1 MVEAAHSLARTEALV
16 RTSGPAL
23 DPVRE
28 AEQRLRA
35 ALEEVTALD
44 TELEALSETLARFG
58 LAHDSALEDAYR
70 SLEEAERVPR
80 RVQRLQEELRRLV
93 EALRNPPPA
102 PVRRVRRKKVT
113 SARRTRSAVDEEVVG
128 QEEETAD
135 TDQVIA
141 DSREDQAKLLKR
153 LLRRLARVLHPDL
166 GRDEDERCRLHQ
178 LMSQVNAAYE
188 RGDRTELELIAEK
201 VGAGEA
207 LENLTAEEKLAHLD
221 RRQRALAEAAR
232 TLRRQLETMR
242 GTASHRLFQEHEK
255 RRAQGREF
263 FAETRGELVEEEA
276 AALADGWHR
285 LTSLHRA
292 ASALSA
298 EWGQTMNKLSETRDK
313 KGRAL
318 RAFDPVLESPLVR
331 RGLERLE
338 ERRASVEARTLAR
351 ELEERS
357 VDAPWQVALTLFAY
371 FAERALRP
379 PDGLKSQQAWKD
391 RYQTLRARFPDAPDY
406 EHALS
411 RLPAHLELGMRTQ
424 GGQVHAGVQL
434 RDASLAAGV
443 SIALEG
449 SSVGELAR
457 EVFLQLG
464 AVEQCKSCQEQVGLL
479 HLLRTRG
486 LDELN
491 AMVCP
496 RCAKVQKR
504 YWLYSRNDGIEAL
517 LPDAQK
523 LGLVVEQVVRF
534 GGASLGFQM
543 LPSEKQQLTVRE
555 LIDRLWECY
564 LTPYQVEIP
573 PGTLEL
579 FVGARRLRA
588 DARISQRVVGA
599 KLSPK
604 AGLSSTAAVELL
616 RSRIERRFRP

>member
-1 MVEAAHSLARTEALV
+1 MVDPAHSLARTEALV
-16 RTSGPAL
+16 RTSDPAGE
-23 DPVRE
+23 PVRE
-28 AEQRLRA
+28 AEQRLRS

-58 LAHDSALEDAYR
+58 LAHDSALADAYGA
-70 SLEEAERVPR
+70 LEEAERVPR

-93 EALRNPPPA
+93 EALRSPPPA
-102 PVRRVRRKKVT
+102 PARRVKKKKAA
-113 SARRTRSAVDEEVVG
+113 SARRTAV
-128 QEEETAD
+128 QEEFVDPEDTAD

-166 GRDEDERCRLHQ
+166 GRDEDERGRLHQ

-207 LENLTAEEKLAHLD
+207 LESLTAEERLAHLD

-232 TLRRQLETMR
+232 TLRRQLESMR

-255 RRAQGREF
+255 RNAEGRDF
-263 FAETRGELVEEEA
+263 FAETRQELVEEEA

-298 EWGQTMNKLSETRDK
+298 EWGQTMNKLTETRDK

-357 VDAPWQVALTLFAY
+357 LDAPWQVALTLYAY

-379 PDGLKSQQAWKD
+379 PDGLKTQQAWKD
-391 RYQTLRARFPDAPDY
+391 RYLALRARFPDAPEY
-406 EHALS
+406 ERALA

-424 GGQVHAGVQL
+424 GGVVHAGVQL

-543 LPSEKQQLTVRE
+543 LPAEKQALTARE

-564 LTPYQVEIP
+564 FTPYQVELP
-573 PGTLEL
+573 PGSVEL
-579 FVGARRLRA
+579 FVGTQRLRA
-588 DARISQRVVGA
+588 DSRISDRVVGA
-599 KLSPK
+599 KLSSK
-604 AGLSSTAAVELL
+604 AELSSTAAVELL